1 MEPTE
6 AIRPVA
12 ARDVPPATTEP
23 APDPAACKVTTF
35 VEIRNFTGAHERAEA
50 FIRAKCHHVRTE
62 GLSLHIKFT
71 RAKGRDFDG
80 YYRLDDRRIVIAV
93 KRRLRYPRVGEYGI
107 ATTPTRSRVARR
119 PWKLVW
125 HAGTFESADDLLV
138 FAAGHEFWH
147 FLCHTGQ
154 RTRDHETRA
163 NCNGFLWLNEFQRWQ
178 GPPEPVAPVALMPPR
193 PDAASTGERPGQQR
207 HEGRPGR
214 PNSSDSYATSSAREE
229 QWQQIE
235 LFPRTGGH
243 G

>member
-1 MEPTE
+1 MKPTE
-6 AIRPVA
+6 AIRPAA
-12 ARDVPPATTEP
+12 ARDVTPTTTEP

-35 VEIRNFTGAHERAEA
+35 VEIRNFTDAHERAEA

-125 HAGTFESADDLLV
+125 HPGTFESADDLLV

-193 PDAASTGERPGQQR
+193 PEAAATGERPGQQSR
-207 HEGRPGR
+207 AGR
-214 PNSSDSYATSSAREE
+214 PNSSVSYATSSAREE

-235 LFPRTGGH
+235 LFPHASGH